1 MPKQLGNETAYLD
14 TPIEYHAFNSKRSV
28 HQPKKPALR
37 PLWRARHRVPLKKCS
52 EMIEEIGCPSA
63 EHSLDRIDVHGHYEP
78 GNIKWSTKT
87 EQARNRQNAV
97 ATIDGQTKPLKEW
110 CEILGIKYHTV
121 YMRMRR
127 RKIQLTKFSSS
138 FICGRSYLPY
148 RPSSSCRASRSRSSM
163 LFW

>member
-14 TPIEYHAFNSKRSV
+14 TPIEYHAFNSAKGRCTN
-28 HQPKKPALR
+28 PKNQHYALYGGR
-37 PLWRARHRVPLKKCS
+37 GIEFRLKNVL
-52 EMIEEIGCPSA
+52 EMIEEIGLRPSA

-97 ATIDGQTKPLKEW
+97 AATIDGQTKPLKEW
-110 CEILGIKYHTV
+110 CEILGVKYHTA

-127 RKIQLTKFSSS
+127 RKISADEAISS
-138 FICGRSYLPY
+138 FL
-148 RPSSSCRASRSRSSM
+148 
-163 LFW
+163 